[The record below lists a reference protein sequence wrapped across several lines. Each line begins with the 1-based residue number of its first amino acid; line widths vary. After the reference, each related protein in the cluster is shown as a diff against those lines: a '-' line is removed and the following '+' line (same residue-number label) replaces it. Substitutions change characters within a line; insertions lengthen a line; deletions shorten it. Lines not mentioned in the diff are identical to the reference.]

1 MADSKQPP
9 HLLFK
14 QRSWSP
20 DIHRDKEWQKL
31 KLKQLRRDR
40 HRHRRSKSTDA
51 AGVDVTDDDVK
62 ELKACFDL
70 GFGFDPSNDLDPKLT
85 QAFPAL
91 ELYAAV
97 NRQYNNRIL
106 SRSSSSLSSDSSSSS
121 SSPTTAIIDPSKQN
135 SFRIEC
141 LFFSLSFLSM
151 APQLIRSKS
160 RLNPVPIVDVYRWWS
175 GKGKDEIETLG
186 ASGFVF
192 YSGSFFAAN
201 NKNVAE

>member
-1 MADSKQPP
+1 MAESKQTP

-31 KLKQLRRDR
+31 KLKQLRRYR
-40 HRHRRSKSTDA
+40 HHRSKSIDA
-51 AGVDVTDDDVK
+51 DVVDVTDDDVK

-70 GFGFDPSNDLDPKLT
+70 GFGFDPSNDLDPKLA

-97 NRQYNNRIL
+97 NRQYNNRLL

-121 SSPTTAIIDPSKQN
+121 SSLTTAIIDPSDD
-135 SFRIEC
+135 
-141 LFFSLSFLSM
+141 
-151 APQLIRSKS
+151 PQKVKTKLKHWAQVVSCSI
-160 RLNPVPIVDVYRWWS
+160 LD
-175 GKGKDEIETLG
+175 
-186 ASGFVF
+186 AS
-192 YSGSFFAAN
+192 SQSIT
-201 NKNVAE
+201 KIAE

>member
-31 KLKQLRRDR
+31 KFKQLRRDR
-40 HRHRRSKSTDA
+40 HRRCKSIDA
-51 AGVDVTDDDVK
+51 DIDVTDDDVK

-70 GFGFDPSNDLDPKLT
+70 GFGFDPSHDLDPKLT

-97 NRQYNNRIL
+97 NRQYNNRLL

-121 SSPTTAIIDPSKQN
+121 SSLTTAIIDPNDDPQKVKTKLKQWAQVV
-135 SFRIEC
+135 SCSI
-141 LFFSLSFLSM
+141 LDAS
-151 APQLIRSKS
+151 PQ
-160 RLNPVPIVDVYRWWS
+160 PIT
-175 GKGKDEIETLG
+175 KI
-186 ASGFVF
+186 
-192 YSGSFFAAN
+192 
-201 NKNVAE
+201 AE